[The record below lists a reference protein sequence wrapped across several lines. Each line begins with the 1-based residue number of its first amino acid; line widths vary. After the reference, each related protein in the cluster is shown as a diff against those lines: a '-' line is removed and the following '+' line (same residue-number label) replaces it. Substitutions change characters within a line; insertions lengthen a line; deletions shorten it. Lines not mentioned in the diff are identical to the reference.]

1 MRALVTGGDGYRG
14 WPKVLYLS
22 VQGCELSVAIER
34 EARRC
39 EAANTRLMHL
49 GSETHLLGEERVG
62 GCSSW

>member
-34 EARRC
+34 GAPLRRG
-39 EAANTRLMHL
+39 EYAAHAL
-49 GSETHLLGEERVG
+49 GSETHLLSEERVG